1 MELIEVG
8 GFKDGVAVAT
18 EVAVALVVGD
28 DDNHIR
34 RLRSRRRRWQIED
47 KRCKS
52 DEVVF
57 HGGVLFFGG
66 DSFDELFEQ
75 VGPIGGKVFDWQV
88 AIEKITQGQTKL
100 FDVGRMS
107 GNQLPSKQDNKHRN
121 LRSKRER

>member
-75 VGPIGGKVFDWQV
+75 VGPIGGKVFAFDTHTESV
-88 AIEKITQGQTKL
+88 AAL
-100 FDVGRMS
+100 WVDVEFARDFHFG
-107 GNQLPSKQDNKHRN
+107 GCLGEHGAVV
-121 LRSKRER
+121 